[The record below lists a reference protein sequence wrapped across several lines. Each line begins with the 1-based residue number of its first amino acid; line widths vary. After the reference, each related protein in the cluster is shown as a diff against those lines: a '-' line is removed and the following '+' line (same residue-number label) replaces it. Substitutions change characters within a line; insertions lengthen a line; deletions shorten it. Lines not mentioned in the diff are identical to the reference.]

1 MAAFYMDEEEVWKC
15 PKHPTKR
22 HRSGICPTCL
32 RERLSSLCPDCA
44 NLRPCACSSSAVTT
58 SSSSSSSS
66 SSSFSRFSTGGENL
80 SAGVGTVG
88 RVSNLIESELA
99 FRRSPSV
106 AVPMFMRSM
115 SKSKPVDAANEERS
129 KEKTTTV
136 FWGWLKG
143 GGSIGNDNSN
153 YKKSKKQVDV
163 EEERKVMMRKSRSV
177 AVSTSDYGKSKG
189 GTKWYF
195 PSPIKAFR
203 HSRLSKVVLQE
214 HSPMYR
220 G

>member
-66 SSSFSRFSTGGENL
+66 SFSRFSTSGGENL
-80 SAGVGTVG
+80 SSGIGTVG
-88 RVSNLIESELA
+88 RVSNLIESEPA
-99 FRRSPSV
+99 FHRSRSV

-129 KEKTTTV
+129 KEKTSSA
-136 FWGWLKG
+136 FWGWLKE
-143 GGSIGNDNSN
+143 GGSIGNNNSN
-153 YKKSKKQVDV
+153 YKKSKKEVHV

-203 HSRLSKVVLQE
+203 QSRLSKVVLQE
-214 HSPMYR
+214 RSPMYR

>member
-15 PKHPTKR
+15 PEHPAKR

-44 NLRPCACSSSAVTT
+44 NMRPCACSSSAVTT

-66 SSSFSRFSTGGENL
+66 SFSRFSISGGENL
-80 SAGVGTVG
+80 SAGTGTVG
-88 RVSNLIESELA
+88 RLSNLIESEPA
-99 FRRSPSV
+99 FRRSRSV
-106 AVPMFMRSM
+106 AVPMFMRSI

-129 KEKTTTV
+129 RGKTTTA
-136 FWGWLKG
+136 FWEWLKG
-143 GGSIGNDNSN
+143 SGSIGNNNNSN
-153 YKKSKKQVDV
+153 YKKGKKEVDV
-163 EEERKVMMRKSRSV
+163 EEERRAMMRKSRSV
-177 AVSTSDYGKSKG
+177 AVTTSDYGKSKG
-189 GTKWYF
+189 GLKWYF

-203 HSRLSKVVLQE
+203 RSRLSKVVLQGR
-214 HSPMYR
+214 SPMYR